1 MRRMAF
7 SYGCVMI
14 RLPQLLSDEIR
25 AYAASIPQLLR
36 KRTEDMPGGIPDE
49 VHITVKYGILT
60 EDAEDVANV
69 LAGTEPIVIKLGH
82 ASVFHNEDAAVLKLG
97 VESVGLRKL
106 HNRICKNIA
115 HVNTYRDFHPH
126 VTVAY
131 MVKKEEDP
139 YYYRAFFDDSYA
151 GREFEV
157 GQALFSAASGSQSI
171 ISFDGTVQPVFVG
184 RAARIASR
192 LN

>member
-1 MRRMAF
+1 
-7 SYGCVMI
+7 MI
-14 RLPQLLSDEIR
+14 RLPQTLSNEIR
-25 AYAASIPQLLR
+25 VYAASIPQALR

-69 LAGTEPIVIKLGH
+69 LAGNDPIRIKLGN
-82 ASVFHNEDAAVLKLG
+82 ASVFHNEEAAVLKLG
-97 VESVGLRKL
+97 VDSIGLRKL
-106 HNRICKNIA
+106 YNRICKNIA

-131 MVKKEEDP
+131 MVKKDEDP
-139 YYYRAFFDDSYA
+139 YYYRTFFDDSYA

-157 GQALFSAASGSQSI
+157 EEALFSAANGSQSI
-171 ISFDGTVQPVFVG
+171 ISFNGTVKPVFVG

-192 LN
+192 LVN